1 MEGGGGAGKTDRHTQ
16 KQERTR
22 SDSGLLAD
30 VVDVLME
37 QRGAYLDR
45 DSSAERAGD
54 ERNNIPAELTRR

>member
-1 MEGGGGAGKTDRHTQ
+1 MGAGRVRQTG
-16 KQERTR
+16 TR
-22 SDSGLLAD
+22 RSRSVRDLTGGLLAD